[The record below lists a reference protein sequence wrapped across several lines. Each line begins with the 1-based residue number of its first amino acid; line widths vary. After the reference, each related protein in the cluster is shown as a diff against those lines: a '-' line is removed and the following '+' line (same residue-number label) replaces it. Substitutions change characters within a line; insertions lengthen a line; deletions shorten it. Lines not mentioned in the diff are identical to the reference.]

1 VSKQTDSLLGFH
13 QAACTKVEFSTGFAT
28 IYFAQKAADPF
39 QLVGIG
45 SSFREVKYYFAHLRF
60 VVLRGRPTFR
70 FFTASRSFGSI
81 THMFPT
87 LVAFSRPLPIIAR
100 TLLGVTFK
108 RLAASA
114 TLMRFMAQV

>member
-1 VSKQTDSLLGFH
+1 MLNIGCEGAETAVAGSAFQTSGDSALLQYRQF
-13 QAACTKVEFSTGFAT
+13 
-28 IYFAQKAADPF
+28 PP
-39 QLVGIG
+39 
-45 SSFREVKYYFAHLRF
+45 HLPF
-60 VVLRGRPTFR
+60 VVLRGRPTLR

-108 RLAASA
+108 RFAASA
-114 TLMRFMAQV
+114 ALMSFMAQSIAFPEIIAVSQ